1 MTLTEEQFK
10 QAYMEKSHCSQN
22 SYSIAEHIHAYA
34 IKCPEY
40 FPNDSRL
47 EPAGKK
53 VFIKPSCQIT
63 GGKYIVQAV
72 FELEQAVIVD
82 SLGDADI
89 AVYVGNYLCD
99 WEQRMNMGEVGSSAV
114 MPILY
119 AVRDRNIPAVVIM
132 NGRNYFEFCSG
143 KCPED
148 KFMMDLIN
156 QGKNI
161 HTIPLGWPYNRVGCI
176 S

>member
-1 MTLTEEQFK
+1 MTLTSEQFK
-10 QAYMEKSHCSQN
+10 QAYIERSHCSQ
-22 SYSIAEHIHAYA
+22 SSFPLADHIHAYV
-34 IKCPEY
+34 IKRPNY

-63 GGKYIVQAV
+63 GGKYVVQAV

-82 SLGDADI
+82 SLDDADI
-89 AVYVGNYLCD
+89 GVYVGNYLCD
-99 WEQRMNMGEVGSSAV
+99 WEQRMNMGEVGCSTV

-132 NGRNYFEFCSG
+132 NGRNYFEFCCG
-143 KCPED
+143 KYPED
-148 KFMMDLIN
+148 KFMMDLSG
-156 QGKNI
+156 QGKII
-161 HTIPLGWPYNRVGCI
+161 HTIPMGWPYNRAGCI
-176 S
+176 T